1 MLSKIGGTKITTIG
15 EDAFKGKGIKEVIIP
30 SGITTFEQGTFE
42 ANELTSLVLPNGVK
56 KLGTFSFQS
65 NKIKSIVI
73 PDPIDEVGYAAFY
86 NNSLENVTIGKNV
99 ISLEIDSFGSSG
111 PDHNYLRRVV
121 IKGKSSSSEFSTY
134 DPDWAWASDVT
145 CVKDNT
151 ENVENGC
158 IIWEGSN

>member
-1 MLSKIGGTKITTIG
+1 MISLGNKVDTEYIKLIPARIIILLKVK
-15 EDAFKGKGIKEVIIP
+15 FLFCGK
-30 SGITTFEQGTFE
+30 SQY
-42 ANELTSLVLPNGVK
+42 
-56 KLGTFSFQS
+56 
-65 NKIKSIVI
+65 KIKSIVI

-111 PDHNYLRRVV
+111 PDHNYLRRVI
-121 IKGKSSSSEFSTY
+121 IKGKSSASEFTGGY
-134 DPDWAWASDVT
+134 NPNWAWAEDVT